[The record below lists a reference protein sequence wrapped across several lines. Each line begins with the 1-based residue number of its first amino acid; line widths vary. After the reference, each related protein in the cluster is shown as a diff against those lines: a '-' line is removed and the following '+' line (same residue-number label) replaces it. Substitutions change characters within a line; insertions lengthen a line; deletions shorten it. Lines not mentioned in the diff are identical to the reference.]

1 MGEGADKICYIRELN
16 CKYCHW
22 QNRRDRKTPETN
34 RFCYN
39 AEAQGHTN
47 FFYTFVKKAAKKSAN
62 IHFLMLQWFKAR
74 LVYLTGDKNVTFW
87 CECHFRFLLHFVVDI
102 YA

>member
-22 QNRRDRKTPETN
+22 QNRRDRKSPETN

-47 FFYTFVKKAAKKSAN
+47 LFYTFRQESSKKECKYTFLDAA
-62 IHFLMLQWFKAR
+62 M
-74 LVYLTGDKNVTFW
+74 V
-87 CECHFRFLLHFVVDI
+87 
-102 YA
+102 